1 MSAFQHVFLIDDD
14 SISNFITERLI
25 VRENLTEHIATFNT
39 AEDALNHLDKI
50 IKTAVI
56 AFPVLILLDLNM
68 PGMNGWDFLEE
79 YQNFPESFTSNCALY
94 MLSSAVDAKDIVHAR
109 SNSLVEDFLSKPLT
123 EEDIAILRERHFTNN
138 ISGSI

>member
-25 VRENLTEHIATFNT
+25 VRENLAEQLATFNT
-39 AEDALNHLDKI
+39 AEDALKHLGCAIETEDI
-50 IKTAVI
+50 T
-56 AFPVLILLDLNM
+56 FPALILLDLNM

-79 YQNFPESFTSNCALY
+79 YQKLPENFTSKCALY

-109 SNSLVEDFLSKPLT
+109 SLHLVEDFLSKPLT
-123 EEDIAILRERHFTNN
+123 EEDIAILRERHLTGY
-138 ISGSI
+138 ITGSI